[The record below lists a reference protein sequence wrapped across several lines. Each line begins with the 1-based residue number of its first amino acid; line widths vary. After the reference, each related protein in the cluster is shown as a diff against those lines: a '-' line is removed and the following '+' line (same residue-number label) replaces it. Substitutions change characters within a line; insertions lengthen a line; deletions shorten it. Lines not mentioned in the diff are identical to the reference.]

1 MAEGFIR
8 LSRKILNW
16 EWMDDSITFHVF
28 VYLLLNANYEERK
41 YHGYDIKRGEVVVGL
56 ENIAKNLHL
65 SVRNV
70 RTALK
75 HLKSTNEVTIRTT
88 NKFSI
93 VTICNFDSWQGLTL
107 ESDKQ
112 SDEQSDK
119 QPTNNRQITD
129 KQVTTPKEINKEI
142 NKETNNNIPPIIP
155 QGDSDIVKGLMDKI
169 ASLEEQITEMQ
180 KKKRS
185 TFTPPTLEELDAYIR
200 EQNFSFTA
208 QQFIDHYESNGWMVG
223 KNKMKDWKAACRT
236 WNSSRY
242 KKQKQD
248 LYSPDFGIA
257 DMNDPNRYQST
268 IDRWNR
274 K

>member
-1 MAEGFIR
+1 MTEGYVR
-8 LSRKILNW
+8 LSRKILDW
-16 EWMDDSITFHVF
+16 EWIDNSITFHVF
-28 VYLLLNANYEERK
+28 VYLLLNAYYEDSK
-41 YHGYDIKRGEVVVGL
+41 YRGYDVKRGDVIIKL
-56 ENIAKNLHL
+56 DSLAKRLCL
-65 SVRNV
+65 SVSNV
-70 RTALK
+70 RTALN
-75 HLKSTNEVTIRTT
+75 HLKSTNEIVIKTT

-93 VTICNFDSWQGLTL
+93 VTICNYDSWQSTNNETDTQTG
-107 ESDKQ
+107 KQ
-112 SDEQSDK
+112 L
-119 QPTNNRQITD
+119 TNNRQTTD
-129 KQVTTPKEINKEI
+129 KQLTTIEEINKER
-142 NKETNNNIPPIIP
+142 NKKINNNIPPIIP

-169 ASLEEQITEMQ
+169 ASLEEQVAEMQ